1 MKPLSLQDIRLA
13 VAGKSIGPLSRGLPA
28 VTAVCTDTRQMKP
41 ASLFVALRGERF
53 DGHQFLEQAAA
64 GGAIAAIVDEK
75 PAKEIANFHVIVV
88 NDTRV
93 ALGKLATF
101 VRKQMRGKIIAV
113 AGSNGKTSTKHL
125 IHAALGKRLRGSISP
140 KSYNNDIGVPLTIL
154 PADASQDYLVLEM
167 GTNHPGEI
175 APLTNMARPDIA
187 VITNCSAEH
196 LEGLGDLAGV
206 RRENATI
213 IEGLSATGLLVVN
226 GDDPELLDAVA
237 GFRGRR
243 LTFGFNPTNDLF
255 AADVRCD
262 GSGVRF
268 KLNGSRQEIFVPLL
282 GRHTAAN
289 ALAAI
294 AVARRLAV
302 PEAQVYEGLAQASGA
317 EMRLQ
322 LQHAG
327 GITLLNDAYNA
338 NPASMKA
345 ALETL
350 GSISTQGRKI
360 AILGEMRELGESS
373 KLLHEEIGRA
383 AANSSADWL
392 IGVGEATADLLAA
405 ARGAGFSEDRMR
417 HFPDSASAAAELKGM
432 VRDGDLVLLKGSRG
446 VHLEKVAQQ
455 LGAGRMESSD
465 AAVKEQL
472 PPPNDPPKAS

>member
-13 VAGKSIGPLSRGLPA
+13 VAGKSVGPLSRGLPA
-28 VTAVCTDTRQMKP
+28 VQSVCTDTRQMKP
-41 ASLFVALRGERF
+41 ASLFIALRGERF

-64 GGAIAAIVDEK
+64 GGAIAAVVDK
-75 PAKEIANFHVIVV
+75 APDREIPNFHVIVV
-88 NDTRV
+88 NDTRA

-101 VRKQMRGKIIAV
+101 VRKQMRGKVIAV

-125 IHAALGKRLRGSISP
+125 IHAALGRRLRGSISP

-175 APLTNMARPDIA
+175 SPLSTMARPDIA

-213 IEGLSATGLLVVN
+213 IDGLAATGLLVVN
-226 GDDPELLDAVA
+226 GDDEELLAAVSA
-237 GFRGRR
+237 FRGRR
-243 LTFGFNPTNDLF
+243 LTFGFKPTNDLF
-255 AADVRCD
+255 ATEVRCD
-262 GSGVRF
+262 AEGVRF
-268 KLNGSRQEIFVPLL
+268 NLNGSRQEVFVPLL
-282 GRHTAAN
+282 GRHTATN

-302 PEAQVYEGLAQASGA
+302 PEPQVYEGLAQAHGP

-322 LQHAG
+322 LQQVN

-345 ALETL
+345 ALETVQ
-350 GSISTQGRKI
+350 SISVGGVADPTDPAAGRRI
-360 AILGEMRELGESS
+360 AVLGEMRELGESA
-373 KLLHEEIGRA
+373 KRLHEEVGRVA
-383 AANSSADWL
+383 AKSGLDWL
-392 IGVGEATADLLAA
+392 IGVGAGTVDLLAA
-405 ARGAGFSEDRMR
+405 ARDGGFSPDRMR
-417 HFPDSASAAAELKGM
+417 HFADSTAAAGELAGM
-432 VRDGDLVLLKGSRG
+432 VRQGDLVLLKGSRG
-446 VHLEKVAQQ
+446 VHLEKVVEALSGGQ
-455 LGAGRMESSD
+455 RT
-465 AAVKEQL
+465 AVNGS
-472 PPPNDPPKAS
+472 PVAS